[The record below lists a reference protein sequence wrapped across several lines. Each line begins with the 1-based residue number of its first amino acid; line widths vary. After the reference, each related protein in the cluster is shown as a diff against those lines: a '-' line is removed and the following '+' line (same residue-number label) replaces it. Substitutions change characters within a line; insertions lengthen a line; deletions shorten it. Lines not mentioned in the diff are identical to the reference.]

1 MKKREFVVIDLEE
14 KKKIPLDEKLN
25 KIQDYLINFLII
37 LLYSFGACA
46 LLALFV
52 ICGIFAVKI
61 IWKMIVVLF

>member
-14 KKKIPLDEKLN
+14 KKNAPLNEKLK
-25 KIQDYLINFLII
+25 KIQDNLLNFLII
-37 LLYSFGACA
+37 LLYLFGACA